1 MNIVYQRL
9 RKGATMGI
17 FGKSTSFLWALILI
31 VSSTNNS
38 RVFGQLI
45 IEVTN
50 ALDNGSLDL
59 TVACPNIDGKSYLLH
74 PGGFHEW
81 INNGA
86 VTESGGPP
94 FLCSFQWKGA
104 SHMFNMYVPSR
115 DNDCEECHW
124 YAKETG
130 PCRVYNR
137 PNKPTICSNWD

>member
-1 MNIVYQRL
+1 MTIVG
-9 RKGATMGI
+9 KGV
-17 FGKSTSFLWALILI
+17 SFLWVLILI
-31 VSSTNNS
+31 VLSANNS
-38 RVFGQLI
+38 RVLGQLI

-81 INNGA
+81 IN
-86 VTESGGPP
+86 T
-94 FLCSFQWKGA
+94 GA

-124 YAKETG
+124 FAKETG

-137 PNKPTICSNWD
+137 PNKPTICSKWD